1 MQVAAQDPFSTL
13 GNINTRIR
21 ILEGRYNLTRE
32 RMFVINQN
40 MVDHYKA
47 LQGDMKGI
55 NEDIRDI
62 KEGLETIKTTMNSIV
77 REMQFFARKEQ
88 LKVLEK
94 YINIWNPINF
104 VTEEEVLE
112 LIKKHRGKNATRTK
126 KKRVSKS
133 KARKRF
139 KK

>member
-1 MQVAAQDPFSTL
+1 
-13 GNINTRIR
+13 
-21 ILEGRYNLTRE
+21 
-32 RMFVINQN
+32 

-62 KEGLETIKTTMNSIV
+62 KEALETIKTTMGNIV
-77 REMQFFARKEQ
+77 KEMQFFARKDQ

-112 LIKKHRGKNATRTK
+112 LIKKHRSKNVTRTK
-126 KKRVSKS
+126 KKMQNCS
-133 KARKRF
+133 
-139 KK
+139 